1 VTALRMQAVLDGSA
15 MVSYARGHI
24 HVGETMLEVS
34 EDDGIVG
41 VPATALLD
49 AYVRLAGDGPALA
62 RLGLLGSMP
71 SVAVLPLG
79 RREAEEVADVVP
91 FIKGDLARGHA
102 IWAAVRDGAYILTSE
117 PHTMPDIIHRDQI
130 IPIPFEDA

>member
-34 EDDGIVG
+34 ADDGVVG
-41 VPATALLD
+41 IPATALLD
-49 AYVRLAGDGPALA
+49 AYARLAGDGTALA

-71 SVAVLPLG
+71 SVVLLPLG

-91 FIKGDLARGHA
+91 LVKGDLARSHA

-117 PHTMPDIIHRDQI
+117 PHAMPDIVHRDQI
-130 IPIPFEDA
+130 IAIPFDDA